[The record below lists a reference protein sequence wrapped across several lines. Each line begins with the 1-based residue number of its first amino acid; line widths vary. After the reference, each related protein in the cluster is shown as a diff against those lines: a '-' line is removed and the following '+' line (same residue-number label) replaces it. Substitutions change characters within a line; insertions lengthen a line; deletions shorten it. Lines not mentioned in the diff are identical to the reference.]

1 MGNLNDTK
9 THDNL
14 KAAFAGE
21 CQANRRYL
29 YFAKVADIEGYPE
42 IASNFRETAEG
53 ETGHAHGHLDYLKD
67 VGDPATGLPIGETLE
82 NLNHDVWDR
91 GYYKESDDGI
101 WYEVYVNQQIKK
113 NLSKINLKDK
123 EQKKVFGK
131 FNEIMLN
138 HYEDD
143 NQITFFVPND
153 ETKYTLDELTNILI

>member
-1 MGNLNDTK
+1 MK
-9 THDNL
+9 
-14 KAAFAGE
+14 KE
-21 CQANRRYL
+21 
-29 YFAKVADIEGYPE
+29 DIWNQE
-42 IASNFRETAEG
+42 INPDGIS
-53 ETGHAHGHLDYLKD
+53 
-67 VGDPATGLPIGETLE
+67 ETLE

-91 GYYKESDDGI
+91 GYYKETDDGI

-113 NLSKINLKDK
+113 NLSEIDLKNK

-153 ETKYTLDELTNILI
+153 ETQYTLDELTNILI